1 MNAEG
6 ARISPRVWAGYGLMC
21 LGLFMAVLDV
31 QIVATAL
38 PDIQRGLGIPA
49 EAMSWIQTSYLTAE
63 VIAIPLSGLLTRA
76 LSLRVMMVMALTGF
90 TLASAACGLSGHF
103 TSLMIWRIIQGF
115 FGGLII
121 PGVFSAVF
129 LLFTPRQEA
138 VATTMAGVMA
148 MLAPTLGPTVGGWIT
163 TYHGWHWLFFIN
175 LAPGLITG
183 IGVAALLPPE
193 EHRHALLRQ
202 LDVVGLML
210 LAGGLAALEIGL
222 KQGPDHGWLSRRVLV
237 LLCGAG
243 GGLVGFVAW
252 SLRRRRPLVDLAVLA
267 DRKVAVATYLNFT
280 LGLGLYGATYVMVV
294 FLGLVRGHDALAI
307 GRVIMVTGAAQLLSA
322 PIAVFLETRMAAG
335 PVAAAGFALF
345 GLGLLWG
352 AGATPQSD
360 FAALFWPQ
368 VIRGAALMVCILA
381 ATRLALGHLPQAEVA
396 NASGLFNLARN
407 LGGAVG
413 LALIDTVIYSQTPRH
428 VAAIVAALR
437 RGDVSVATQLGLP
450 IDDFL
455 AMHGQTPDAETRALL
470 APLVQHLAMSQTID
484 IAWMVMG
491 GLTLLAPVMVL
502 LMLSRLERTAL
513 KASTV
518 RR

>member
-1 MNAEG
+1 
-6 ARISPRVWAGYGLMC
+6 MC
-21 LGLFMAVLDV
+21 LGLFIAVLDV

-38 PDIQRGLGIPA
+38 PDIQRGLGVPA

-76 LSLRVMMVMALTGF
+76 LTLRVMMVMALAGF
-90 TLASAACGLSGHF
+90 TLASAACGLSAHF
-103 TSLMIWRIIQGF
+103 ASLMVWRIVQGF

-129 LLFTPRQEA
+129 LLFTPRQET

-175 LAPGLITG
+175 LAPGLIAG
-183 IGVAALLPPE
+183 IGVAALLPRE
-193 EHRHALLRQ
+193 DNRHTLLRQ
-202 LDVVGLML
+202 LDVVGLAL

-222 KQGPDHGWLSRRVLV
+222 KQGPDHGWLSLRVLV
-237 LLCGAG
+237 LLGGAAIA
-243 GGLVGFVAW
+243 LLGFVPW
-252 SLRRRRPLVDLAVLA
+252 SLRHRYPLVDLAVLS

-280 LGLGLYGATYVMVV
+280 LGLGLYGATYLMVV

-322 PIAVFLETRMAAG
+322 PIAVLLEKRVAAG
-335 PVAAAGFALF
+335 PVAAVGFAVF
-345 GLGLLWG
+345 GVGLLWG

-368 VIRGAALMVCILA
+368 VVRGAALMVCILA

-413 LALIDTVIYSQTPRH
+413 LAMIDTVIYGQTSHH
-428 VAAIVAALR
+428 VTTIVDALR
-437 RGDVSVATQLGLP
+437 RGDIHVATQLGLP

-455 AMHGQTPDAETRALL
+455 AMYGQALDAETKALL
-470 APLVQHLAMSQTID
+470 APLVQHLALSQTID
-484 IAWMVMG
+484 TAWVLMG
-491 GLTLLAPVMVL
+491 GLTLLAPVAVL
-502 LMLSRLERTAL
+502 LTLTTLNRSGLITRGRP
-513 KASTV
+513 S
-518 RR
+518 